1 MLHEAVHALAHVRG
15 VKDTSRGGKY
25 HTSASSS
32 PWPATIEQPTDS
44 LSGHLRVAVACPA
57 GHLPNQG
64 VRIHPPVGRLYPP
77 ASVQG
82 VRGLVLLGLTG
93 GLDGPLDQPRRP
105 LPAVPDEL
113 AQLGVDPVSPLGKA
127 PDQRLRHPL
136 ELAVA
141 MSVRG
146 RPLHPKRPG
155 QLALVGGPVDGVRS
169 QAVPVEVAAVQRGP
183 ASVRALDA
191 VGDDQVG
198 VQQRI
203 AFSGR
208 PVVEPNGQQPLSGHM
223 LDTAVAAAGPQVSVQ
238 VADRLGQA
246 GVMGLEDRSAG
257 GRIP

>member
-113 AQLGVDPVSPLGKA
+113 AQLGVDPVSPLGKPRTSA
-127 PDQRLRHPL
+127 SDIPWSSRLP
-136 ELAVA
+136 
-141 MSVRG
+141 
-146 RPLHPKRPG
+146 
-155 QLALVGGPVDGVRS
+155 
-169 QAVPVEVAAVQRGP
+169 
-183 ASVRALDA
+183 
-191 VGDDQVG
+191 
-198 VQQRI
+198 
-203 AFSGR
+203 
-208 PVVEPNGQQPLSGHM
+208 
-223 LDTAVAAAGPQVSVQ
+223 
-238 VADRLGQA
+238 
-246 GVMGLEDRSAG
+246 
-257 GRIP
+257 